1 MLFQNK
7 AWNFRLQQI
16 PLEEAPLD
24 FTYLQKYLPSSIQ
37 VLHVRDGC
45 VTYHLIALGWLEA
58 MISVSLLSKALRSSQ
73 ATCSRL
79 DMPLLTLRQIGRVVL
94 PEKKDWM
101 LLLQQWVTGR
111 CCIYMFT
118 LPRHVPIY
126 LIFTQ
131 FLFDSISLPI
141 NSPQSLFN
149 WIFFENHYAC
159 DTQIYFSTNLCLPE
173 SFYISW

>member
-1 MLFQNK
+1 MFTNIRESVIWGWKLLIYHWNISFQHGKTNEGLRFLLFQNK
-7 AWNFRLQQI
+7 AWNFRFQQI

-94 PEKKDWM
+94 PEKRIGCFYCN
-101 LLLQQWVTGR
+101 TGSQEHAA
-111 CCIYMFT
+111 FT
-118 LPRHVPIY
+118 CSPSLITY
-126 LIFTQ
+126 L
-131 FLFDSISLPI
+131 
-141 NSPQSLFN
+141 
-149 WIFFENHYAC
+149 HM
-159 DTQIYFSTNLCLPE
+159 
-173 SFYISW
+173 